1 MPADM
6 QTYTPIAPSMRECID
21 GRYVRL
27 DVVRAFA
34 IIMIVAL
41 HTVHEYMDESVYQAV
56 HPYIC
61 TPVLFFMTSGA
72 LIFPV
77 RDGRAFVKRRLCA
90 LLPAFAFWTVAYL
103 LMDYYLTP
111 HQDVSIGH
119 RLLYCLYTPTWGT
132 GWFVLAMIGLY
143 LFAPFLSPWLA
154 TARRRSVEYF
164 LLMWLAAG
172 TLPWASAQTAILE
185 DGGGVFTE
193 FYGCMGYMVA
203 GYYFTRW
210 PVTTRSRRWQIC
222 YWILAFIAAVPLTLK
237 MGAVAMRWGYYDA
250 VTAVAGFNGIAIQTA
265 LFVLLTALPAPRGIL
280 ARLCISVSRCSY
292 GIYLAH
298 IAILHYML
306 RLADIDLG
314 VTVNGLITFVAS
326 YLLTL
331 AWRKLNNKAK

>member
-1 MPADM
+1 M
-6 QTYTPIAPSMRECID
+6 APSMRDSID

-34 IIMIVAL
+34 IIMVVAL
-41 HTVHEYMDESVYQAV
+41 HSVHEYMDESVYQAV

-77 RDGRAFVKRRLCA
+77 RSGRAFVRRRMWA
-90 LLPAFAFWTVAYL
+90 LLPAFAFWTVVYL

-132 GWFVLAMIGLY
+132 GWFVLAMVGLY

-154 TARRRSVEYF
+154 TARRRSIEYF
-164 LLMWLAAG
+164 LLLWLAAG
-172 TLPWASAQTAILE
+172 TLPWVSAQTAILD
-185 DGGGVFTE
+185 DGGGVFTG

-203 GYYFTRW
+203 GYYLTRW
-210 PVTTRSRRWQIC
+210 PVFTRSCRWQLC
-222 YWILAFIAAVPLTLK
+222 FWTLVFAAAVPLTLK
-237 MGAVAMRWGYYDA
+237 MGIVATRWGYYDA
-250 VTAVAGFNGIAIQTA
+250 VTSLSGVNVIVIQTA
-265 LFVLLTALPAPRGIL
+265 LFALLTSLPTPRGVF
-280 ARLCISVSRCSY
+280 ARLCISLSRCSY
-292 GIYLAH
+292 GIYLVH
-298 IAILHYML
+298 IAILHYLL

-314 VTVNGLITFVAS
+314 VATNGLLSFIAS

-331 AWRKLNNKAK
+331 AWRKIIRNVKFRMRCAEK

>member
-1 MPADM
+1 
-6 QTYTPIAPSMRECID
+6 
-21 GRYVRL
+21 
-27 DVVRAFA
+27 
-34 IIMIVAL
+34 
-41 HTVHEYMDESVYQAV
+41 
-56 HPYIC
+56 
-61 TPVLFFMTSGA
+61 
-72 LIFPV
+72 
-77 RDGRAFVKRRLCA
+77 
-90 LLPAFAFWTVAYL
+90 
-103 LMDYYLTP
+103 
-111 HQDVSIGH
+111 
-119 RLLYCLYTPTWGT
+119 
-132 GWFVLAMIGLY
+132 
-143 LFAPFLSPWLA
+143 
-154 TARRRSVEYF
+154 
-164 LLMWLAAG
+164 
-172 TLPWASAQTAILE
+172 
-185 DGGGVFTE
+185 
-193 FYGCMGYMVA
+193 MGYMVA

-250 VTAVAGFNGIAIQTA
+250 VTAVAGFNGIAIQTT